1 MATKKRKIS
10 DDHRFFNNSWVD
22 LYFFVEH
29 KGKPLCLICQKTV
42 AVMKEYKIKQHYD
55 SEHKSTFENIIGDLR
70 KIKVNHFKSLLN
82 SQQNIFKKQ
91 ISQNKSIVWVS
102 YVVSQIIS
110 KNNRPFADAEFIKKC
125 MLAVVD
131 EICPDKR
138 KDFEDISLFARTCV
152 RRTEELRNNLMQQ
165 LKEKISSFNFFS
177 LTMDESTDVCN
188 TAQLLIFMRGI
199 DDNFNVY
206 EELADLC
213 SLKGTTTGEDLFES
227 IDKSLNNLGLEWKKL
242 VSVTTDCGKNMSGS
256 NKGVIGRITKKML
269 QNDYEIPMNFHCII
283 QALCCKVLACQEVM
297 SVIISSINFIR
308 KNGLG
313 HRQFQHFLG
322 EIESEYGDVIYFT
335 EVRWLSRDAALKRF
349 FDLRLEIE
357 MFMNEKNKI
366 VSELSDES
374 WILEFAF
381 LTDITTFLNELNIKL
396 QGKEK
401 LLSDMYTDIKL
412 FQVKLKLLYNNFDQQ
427 ILYHFS
433 CCKSAIE
440 SFVKPLQNEFSTRFD
455 DFYKYDKKIK
465 LFQNPF
471 QVDINNVNNNLQMEV
486 IELQNDEVLK
496 NSFREATSLPQF
508 YSCLPISTFLGI
520 RQFAQKLIAAF
531 AITYICEQTFSIV
544 KYRKSKHSSRLSDE
558 HLRAVLR
565 VSTTSLQ
572 ADIENLT
579 NKLQA
584 QKLIYNF
591 TIYYSIKFFL
601 KSNFFQ

>member
-1 MATKKRKIS
+1 MATKKRKIC
-10 DDHRFFNNSWVD
+10 DEHRFFNNSWVD

-42 AVMKEYKIKQHYD
+42 AVMKEFNIKRHYD

-91 ISQNKSIVWVS
+91 ISQNKSIVRAS

-110 KNNRPFADAEFIKKC
+110 KNNRPFTDAEFIKKC

-131 EICPDKR
+131 EICPDKK
-138 KDFEDISLFARTCV
+138 KDFEDISLSARTCV
-152 RRTEELRNNLMQQ
+152 RRTEELGNNLMQQ
-165 LKEKISSFNFFS
+165 LKDKINSFNFFS
-177 LTMDESTDVCN
+177 LAMDESTDVCD
-188 TAQLLIFMRGI
+188 TAQLLIFIRGI

-242 VSVTTDCGKNMSGS
+242 VSVTTDGGKNMSGS
-256 NKGVIGRITKKML
+256 NKGVVGRIKKKML

-283 QALCCKVLACQEVM
+283 HQEALCCKVLACQEVM
-297 SVIISSINFIR
+297 SVVISSIHFIR

-313 HRQFQHFLG
+313 HRQFQHFLD
-322 EIESEYGDVIYFT
+322 EIESEYGDVIYFS
-335 EVRWLSRDAALKRF
+335 EVRWLSRGAALKRF

-374 WILEFAF
+374 WILELAF

-396 QGKEK
+396 QGKGK
-401 LLSDMYTDIKL
+401 LLSDMYTDIKS

-440 SFVKPLQNEFSTRFD
+440 SFVKPLQWDLIKPKFLNIIEQLQNEFSTRFD
-455 DFYKYDKKIK
+455 DFYKYDKEIK

-471 QVDINNVNNNLQMEV
+471 QVDINNVKNNLQMEV

-508 YSCLPISTFLGI
+508 YSCLPITTFPGI

-531 AITYICEQTFSIV
+531 ASTYICEQTFSIV

-572 ADIENLT
+572 ADIENIT

-584 QKLIYNF
+584 QK
-591 TIYYSIKFFL
+591 SH
-601 KSNFFQ
+601 